1 MPSKQMMAEGVW
13 DTDLRGPRD
22 MVKAELLEP
31 YVPSD
36 VILRLP
42 LTTPSMRGHQR
53 YADEHEVG

>member
-1 MPSKQMMAEGVW
+1 
-13 DTDLRGPRD
+13 
-22 MVKAELLEP
+22 MVKAELLEL

-36 VILRLP
+36 VIVRLP